1 MTWMLERAWR
11 SNSSST
17 RSSSGETKS
26 KMRLAES
33 RTSSRTALCSA
44 ACIMFRWRTSVTPVI
59 RELHVN
65 AKVLRLQGSDHL
77 LQSVAIF
84 TRDSDHVA
92 LNGRLNFRLR
102 ILDKPHDFLRFF
114 LRDAL
119 LNLRPLLH
127 GAAGRRFGIAV

>member
-1 MTWMLERAWR
+1 MFDRAWR

-17 RSSSGETKS
+17 SSSSGETKS

-44 ACIMFRWRTSVTPVI
+44 ACIVFRRRTSVTTVI

-65 AKVLRLQGSDHL
+65 AKVLRLQRSDHL
-77 LQSVAIF
+77 LQRVAVF
-84 TRDSDHVA
+84 PRDAHHVA
-92 LNGRLNFRLR
+92 LNRRLDSRLR
-102 ILDKPHDFLRFF
+102 ILDEPDDFLRFF

-127 GAAGRRFGIAV
+127 GAAGR